1 MQTSVMRAHQWSRVF
16 LLLLV
21 SLIFNTNVSAST
33 VKQVSFDELIEQSE
47 LVFEGNVVSAE
58 SRWNNSKK
66 LIKTFITFEIT
77 EVISGDYQSDTL
89 ELSFIGGKIGDSY
102 VEAQGL
108 RQPKVGEKGIYFIQS
123 TTQAMANPLVGWSQ
137 GQFLLEQDSTGNE
150 IVMTDSHQPVIGLA
164 ETVVDNQLVE
174 ASELSKGVAQGV
186 MVMEKISTKQS
197 IMTATDF
204 KSKLKDRIKQIS
216 Q

>member
-21 SLIFNTNVSAST
+21 SFIFNANVSAST

-58 SRWNNSKK
+58 SRWNNSKT

-77 EVISGDYQSDTL
+77 EVISGDYQSSTI

-108 RQPKVGEKGIYFIQS
+108 RQPKVGEKGIYFIRS
-123 TTQAMANPLVGWSQ
+123 TTQSMANPLVGWSQ

>member
-58 SRWNNSKK
+58 SRWNNSKT

-77 EVISGDYQSDTL
+77 EVISGDYQSSTI

-108 RQPKVGEKGIYFIQS
+108 RQPKVGEKGIYFIRS
-123 TTQAMANPLVGWSQ
+123 TTQSMANPLVGWSQ